1 MGLNE
6 TTLQI
11 LWYLVLCAAVIMY
24 TVLDGFDLGVG
35 SLHLLVKSDHDRRV
49 FLNAIGPVWDGN
61 EVWLIIIGGA
71 LFAGFP
77 AAFGAIFSAF
87 YTPSMVFLAGII
99 FRAVAIEFRSKITSS
114 KWRSFWDGV
123 FSISSIVISFGAGVL
138 LACLVRGIPID
149 QEMVFRGSLKDFIS
163 FYSILVGLMTVFLF
177 MLHGLIFLLM
187 KTEGDLHDRLRKFVK
202 PTVLVFGILYAIT
215 TIDTMIHLPYMM
227 DRFRSIP
234 ILYII
239 PILAILSMV
248 NVPYQVHKKNDGLA
262 FIFSSISITM
272 LFVLFGIGTYPVIL
286 RSTLNP
292 NYSLTMF
299 NTSSEETTL
308 KVILLIAAIGVP
320 LVLAYGFFLY
330 RVFRGKVKLDSSSY

>member
-1 MGLNE
+1 MGLTE
-6 TTLQI
+6 TNLQI

-35 SLHLLVKSDHDRRV
+35 SLHLMAKSDHDRRV

-87 YTPSMVFLAGII
+87 YTPTMVFLAGII
-99 FRAVAIEFRSKITSS
+99 FRAVAIEFRSKITNQ
-114 KWRSFWDGV
+114 KWRNFWDV
-123 FSISSIVISFGAGVL
+123 IFSVSSIVIAFGAGVL

-149 QEMVFRGSLKDFIS
+149 GQMVFQGGLKDFIS

-177 MLHGLIFLLM
+177 MLHGLVFLLM
-187 KTEGDLHDRLRKFVK
+187 KTEGDLHNRLRKFVT
-202 PTVLVFGILYAIT
+202 PVVVIFGTLYAIV

-227 DRFRSIP
+227 DRFKTVPFLYLIP
-234 ILYII
+234 V
-239 PILAILSMV
+239 LAILSMV
-248 NVPYQVHKKNDGLA
+248 NVPYQVRRKNDGWA
-262 FIFSSISITM
+262 FIFSSISITL

-286 RSTLNP
+286 RSTIDP
-292 NYSLTMF
+292 SYSLTMF

-308 KVILLIAAIGVP
+308 KVILMIALIGIP

-330 RVFRGKVKLDSSSY
+330 RIFRGKVKIDSSSY